1 MVTQTDRFILQNE
14 TNARVLSVLGHL
26 APGKQGDLEPFL
38 ELHGF
43 ARLVVLDCLEELV
56 CVWADG
62 QGRGTERQH
71 HSVLGSPGIRF

>member
-14 TNARVLSVLGHL
+14 TNARVPSVLGHL

-43 ARLVVLDCLEELV
+43 ARLVVLD
-56 CVWADG
+56 
-62 QGRGTERQH
+62 
-71 HSVLGSPGIRF
+71 